1 MTASTTGFYGRN
13 YVDAVEALQDN
24 ILRPNSTK
32 LVEVDARSKR
42 EGNICFRDVA
52 VYYGQR
58 PHDEILWYLYQ
69 YEFVC
74 RSGL

>member
-32 LVEVDARSKR
+32 LVEELDDIEEAYSKL
-42 EGNICFRDVA
+42 NN
-52 VYYGQR
+52 
-58 PHDEILWYLYQ
+58 LN
-69 YEFVC
+69 
-74 RSGL
+74 